1 MPRTPAWP
9 SLPAC
14 RPAPRDASLEDLVAH
29 AGRTWVGRGA
39 RTHAVS
45 VPIDEALIRDT
56 LAWLGYG
63 IVVIDALRG
72 LDDPALPA
80 ARASAPPGVRVRRAG
95 PDDLPAVLPLDRGL
109 RRHLLDA
116 PTFLVLQRPQD
127 PDALAA
133 RLADPDVATFV
144 AEVDGVAVAVL
155 RVGPPADDVAF
166 LVRDPDTASINLAF
180 TRAEHRGGGVA
191 AALLGAAEAWARER
205 GAVRLGVD
213 FESANV
219 LAARFWTHWFTP
231 VVASYLR
238 RLHPAAGSPA
248 ASPDP
253 EDLAGTG
260 AP

>member
-1 MPRTPAWP
+1 M
-9 SLPAC
+9 
-14 RPAPRDASLEDLVAH
+14 
-29 AGRTWVGRGA
+29 
-39 RTHAVS
+39 
-45 VPIDEALIRDT
+45 
-56 LAWLGYG
+56 
-63 IVVIDALRG
+63 IDALRG

-80 ARASAPPGVRVRRAG
+80 VPASTPPGMRVRRAG
-95 PDDLPAVLPLDRGL
+95 PADLPAVLPLDRGL

-116 PTFLVLQRPQD
+116 PTFLVLPRPQD
-127 PDALAA
+127 ADALAA

-144 AEVDGVAVAVL
+144 AEVGGAAVAVL
-155 RVGPPADDVAF
+155 RIGPPADDVAF
-166 LVRDPDTASINLAF
+166 LVRDPGTASINLAF
-180 TRAEHRGGGVA
+180 TRAEHRGSGVA

-238 RLHPAAGSPA
+238 RLHPAAGTPA